1 MKICQVQGE
10 FSCDKRL
17 AVESVARLQMTIYSE
32 EI

>member
-17 AVESVARLQMTIYSE
+17 AVERVARLRRTIYSE